1 MCKIP
6 ALCGVALLC
15 LALNIAHA
23 QSVDSVTGK
32 VLNYPSRLFGRLQ
45 SKLSGLNSQ
54 LTSQTNK
61 YLQKVMQQEQRIM
74 QKLSLTDSTATKQ
87 LFSGSNQQYTALL
100 QRLRTDTGSRRQA
113 LSGQYQ
119 PYADS
124 LQGELRFLQQNPR
137 LLSQAGSEASALQHE
152 VQGPLSQLQALQA
165 KLQIANQIK
174 LLIQQREQ
182 QIAQYVAQRSNL
194 QSLAAKPL
202 AGIRQNAYYYSQQV
216 NQYKAMLNDPGQL
229 EKKALAVVSGLP
241 AYRSFMQKNSQLSG
255 LFGAV
260 GGEGGDLEGMAA
272 KAIPGLQ
279 TRGQIGQQV
288 QSQISSGSQSGSSG
302 TGPGGS
308 GSGGG
313 GMDALQSKVESAQS
327 ELDSYK
333 SKLSQLGGGSGPL
346 DAPTGFR
353 PNDQKTKKLWQRLEY
368 GINFQT
374 THNSYYYPLVTDF
387 GASLGYRLGHSN
399 VVGVGVSYK
408 MGWGTGIQNIAITG
422 QGVGLR
428 SFLQVALKGS
438 FSAMGGFEYNYTT
451 PFTQYQQ
458 LKELQY
464 WTKSGLIG
472 VSKTVSMK
480 SRVFKK
486 CQLQLLW
493 DFLSYEAVP
502 QTQPLLFRIGYT
514 F

>member
-1 MCKIP
+1 
-6 ALCGVALLC
+6 
-15 LALNIAHA
+15 
-23 QSVDSVTGK
+23 VT
-32 VLNYPSRLFGRLQ
+32 
-45 SKLSGLNSQ
+45 
-54 LTSQTNK
+54 
-61 YLQKVMQQEQRIM
+61 
-74 QKLSLTDSTATKQ
+74 
-87 LFSGSNQQYTALL
+87 
-100 QRLRTDTGSRRQA
+100 
-113 LSGQYQ
+113 
-119 PYADS
+119 
-124 LQGELRFLQQNPR
+124 
-137 LLSQAGSEASALQHE
+137 
-152 VQGPLSQLQALQA
+152 
-165 KLQIANQIK
+165 
-174 LLIQQREQ
+174 
-182 QIAQYVAQRSNL
+182 QRSNL
-194 QSLAAKPL
+194 QGLVSKPL

-229 EKKALAVVSGLP
+229 EKKALALVSGLP
-241 AYRSFMQKNSQLSG
+241 AYRTFMQKNSQLSG

-260 GGEGGDLEGMAA
+260 GGGGGGDLEGAAA

-288 QSQISSGSQSGSSG
+288 QSQIASGSQSGS
-302 TGPGGS
+302 GS
-308 GSGGG
+308 SSGGG

-346 DAPTGFR
+346 DAPSFR
-353 PNDQKTKKLWQRLEY
+353 PNDQKTKTLWQRLEY

-399 VVGVGVSYK
+399 IVGVGVSYK

-428 SFLQVALKGS
+428 SFLQIALKGS

-458 LKELQY
+458 LKELEY

-480 SRVFKK
+480 STLFKK

-493 DFLSYEAVP
+493 DFLSYQQVP